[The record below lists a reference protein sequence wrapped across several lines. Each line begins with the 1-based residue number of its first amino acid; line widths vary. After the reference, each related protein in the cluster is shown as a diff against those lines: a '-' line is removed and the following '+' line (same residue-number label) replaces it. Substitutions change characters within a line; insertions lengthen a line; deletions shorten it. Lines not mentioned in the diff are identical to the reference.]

1 MSAQYDFIDSQLG
14 ATETTNT
21 DLGDIKAPIGA
32 SRITGIC
39 AELACELGYTT
50 IGFLAIAKLSWTG
63 CGEMDGIP
71 VHYVQSTASGQIF
84 YQPEFIP
91 VNIPIVGGHTDIKCE
106 MRTHV
111 ALTGATQHGKVCLR
125 FE

>member
-1 MSAQYDFIDSQLG
+1 MAAQYDFIDLQLD
-14 ATETTNT
+14 AAENVDT
-21 DLGDIKAPIGA
+21 DLGDITAPIGA

-39 AELACELGYTT
+39 AELACELGYTA

-71 VHYVQSTASGQIF
+71 VNWCQSTATGQVF
-84 YQPEFIP
+84 YQPKFIP
-91 VNIPIVGGHTDIKCE
+91 VNIPIVGGHTKIMCE

-111 ALTGATQHGKVCLR
+111 ALTGQTQHGKVCLR